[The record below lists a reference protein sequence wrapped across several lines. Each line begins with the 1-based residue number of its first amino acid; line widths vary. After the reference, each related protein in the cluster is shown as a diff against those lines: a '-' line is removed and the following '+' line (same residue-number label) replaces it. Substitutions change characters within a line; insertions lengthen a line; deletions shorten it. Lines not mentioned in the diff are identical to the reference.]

1 MSLRASAASSAKAPP
16 PAAANDSRVPILQA
30 PAKIN
35 LTLEVLARRDDGYH
49 GIRSVMVPLEL
60 ADELVIERCERFI
73 FACDVD
79 ELGGER
85 NLAVAAVRA
94 LGEPPPVRMELRKRI
109 PTQAGL
115 GGGSSDAAAV
125 LRAAMGGAFGD
136 PGPRDWL
143 RIARALGS
151 DVPFFLAGT
160 GALVEGTGERITPA
174 GALPRWHVLIVK
186 PPVAVSTAHAYAAL
200 DARPRPQR
208 ARSGSVSLALLEALQ
223 RADFERVEAL
233 LQNDFHD
240 VIAAQAAEVATAL
253 EALRVAGARN
263 ALLAGS
269 GSCVFTIAPERAHID
284 AIGERLALPHA
295 YQRYT
300 SAFAAAPDWR

>member
-1 MSLRASAASSAKAPP
+1 M
-16 PAAANDSRVPILQA
+16 PILGA

-35 LTLEVLARRDDGYH
+35 LTLEVLAPRDDGYH
-49 GIRSVMVPLEL
+49 GIRTVMVPLEL
-60 ADELVIERCERFI
+60 ADELSIERAEGFT
-73 FACDVD
+73 FSCDVR

-85 NLAVAAVRA
+85 NLAMAAVRA
-94 LGEPPPVRMELRKRI
+94 LGEPPPVRIELRKRI
-109 PTQAGL
+109 PMQAGL

-125 LRAAMGGAFGD
+125 LRAAMGGVFGD
-136 PGPRDWL
+136 PAARDWL

-186 PPVAVSTAHAYAAL
+186 PPVAVATAHAYAAL
-200 DARPRPQR
+200 DALPRPQR

-223 RADFERVEAL
+223 GGEFERVEAL

-240 VIAAQAAEVATAL
+240 VIAAQTPEVATAL

-269 GSCVFTIAPERAHID
+269 GSCVFTIAPQRARID
-284 AIGERLALPHA
+284 AIGERLALPDT
-295 YQRYT
+295 YERYP
-300 SAFAAAPDWR
+300 SAFAATPDWR